1 MNRLEIEDDKMPFMY
16 TIVIRTGG
24 GSLSKENLSN
34 QITGSANQFTISE
47 DIESGS
53 LRVYWNG
60 IRQVESNSFN
70 ELTSTTFSTSFTPIS
85 GDTLIVE
92 YIPAS

>member
-1 MNRLEIEDDKMPFMY
+1 MNKLDIEGDKMPFMY

-24 GSLSKENLSN
+24 GALSKENLSN
-34 QITGSANQFTISE
+34 QITGSASQFTISE

-70 ELTSTTFSTSFTPIS
+70 ELTSTTFSTSFTPVS

>member
-1 MNRLEIEDDKMPFMY
+1 MPFQY
-16 TIVIRTGG
+16 TIIIRTGG
-24 GSLSKENLSN
+24 GALSKENLTN
-34 QITGSANQFTISE
+34 QITGSATQFTISE
-47 DIESGS
+47 DIEAGS

-60 IRQVESNSFN
+60 IRQVSSSSFN
-70 ELTSTTFSTSFTPIS
+70 EINLTTFSTTFTPLN

>member
-1 MNRLEIEDDKMPFMY
+1 MPFQY
-16 TIVIRTGG
+16 NIIIRTGG
-24 GSLSKENLSN
+24 GALSKENLTS
-34 QITGSANQFTISE
+34 QITGSASQFTISE
-47 DIESGS
+47 DIELGS

-70 ELTSTTFSTSFTPIS
+70 ELTSTTFLTSFTPIS

-92 YIPAS
+92 YIPAT